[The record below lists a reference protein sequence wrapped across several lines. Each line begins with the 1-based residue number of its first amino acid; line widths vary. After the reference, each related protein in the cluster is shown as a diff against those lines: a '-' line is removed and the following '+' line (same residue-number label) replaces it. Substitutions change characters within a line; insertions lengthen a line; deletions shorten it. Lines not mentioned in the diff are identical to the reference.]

1 MKLSRFLSGS
11 LRLEGLD
18 LLTLL
23 GWWAG
28 GFVLTELLGQVIFL
42 LIRDPEDTYFQIA
55 PLILLILA
63 VFLLVFL
70 VAGRFS
76 QSFSLG
82 IQMGVTRRRM
92 LLAIWL
98 ISLLEMA
105 EILLLCA
112 LSFWLDRLIFTSL
125 YGPIMPWDD
134 VFFLIPWWGWLLM
147 AAAPLILG
155 FISGALLARYGIRGF
170 WVLWGICVGGALL
183 FQLVEEPILFLLNNF
198 ALPLGILGAAALAV
212 LTVFSFWALLH
223 FPVKQS

>member
-1 MKLSRFLSGS
+1 MKLSRFLAGS

-28 GFVLTELLGQVIFL
+28 GFLVTELIGQVIMYFAQSS
-42 LIRDPEDTYFQIA
+42 EKAYFQIG
-55 PLILLILA
+55 PLVLLFLA
-63 VFLLVFL
+63 VFLLIFL

-98 ISLLEMA
+98 SSILETA
-105 EILLLCA
+105 AILLLCA
-112 LSFWLDRLIFTSL
+112 LSFWLDRLIFTPI

-134 VFFLIPWWGWLLM
+134 VFFLLPWWGWLLM
-147 AAAPLILG
+147 AAVPLILG
-155 FISGALLARYGIRGF
+155 FISGALLSRYGIKGF
-170 WVLWGICVGGALL
+170 CVLWGIFVGGALL
-183 FQLVEEPILFLLNNF
+183 FQLVEEPILYLLSNF
-198 ALPLGILGAAALAV
+198 ALPLGILGVAALAV
-212 LTVFSFWALLH
+212 LTVFSFVAMLR
-223 FPVKQS
+223 FPVTQS